1 VAFWATRAVMP
12 TVTTPA
18 SIPRSGDIPI
28 KITFTPPNNRS
39 DRANYPNRVKAY
51 LDGVASALGVNDK
64 RFLPSYEFC
73 EAKAPGSV
81 TITLEAA

>member
-1 VAFWATRAVMP
+1 MVAFWATVAVSP
-12 TVTTPA
+12 TVPET
-18 SIPRSGDIPI
+18 GDIPI

-39 DRANYPNRVKAY
+39 DRANYANRVKAY

-81 TITLEAA
+81 IITLEAAQ